1 MIMTKYDQNNEGVSI
16 FANIVDK
23 LREKSEAELK
33 ILYLRFFKSDLKNE
47 WKDIVKDSAFKKVTE
62 KDIIKAIQNNRY
74 KS

>member
-1 MIMTKYDQNNEGVSI
+1 MTKYDQNNEGVSI